1 MNNAYGKL
9 EDLIELLDEDS
20 NADVFYEQIMNEEN
34 DYTSPKLDHF
44 SELYNA
50 YSEVLADDTIAS
62 DDLNPA
68 IDEFTQLCCHI
79 IDYINDK
86 FNTDLDVDSMMD
98 TSHNLPG
105 VTKALYQFFVTEF
118 YENIL
123 SILKNYIKTENQ
135 SLYENFSDLGQKKD
149 VMTGYFKKG
158 LSEQMTVIAS
168 NIYDVTDFIFTKLD
182 GESIMDY
189 ANADNTAA
197 LVIKKLASEG
207 NISGD
212 FVTTIADIY
221 KSNVNLRSR
230 ICFEIVFAL
239 KNGDIEDQYRM

>member
-86 FNTDLDVDSMMD
+86 FNTDLDVDSLMD

-105 VTKALYQFFVTEF
+105 ITKALYQFFVTDF

-123 SILKNYIKTENQ
+123 SILKNYIKSENQ
-135 SLYENFSDLGQKKD
+135 SLYENFADLGQKKD

-158 LSEQMTVIAS
+158 LSEQMSVIAS

-182 GESIMDY
+182 GESIMEY
-189 ANADNTAA
+189 ANVDNTAA
-197 LVIKKLASEG
+197 MVIKKLSSEG
-207 NISGD
+207 NISSD
-212 FVTTIADIY
+212 YVTTIADIY
-221 KSNVNLRSR
+221 KSNVNFRSR

-239 KNGDIEDQYRM
+239 KNGDIEDQYRK